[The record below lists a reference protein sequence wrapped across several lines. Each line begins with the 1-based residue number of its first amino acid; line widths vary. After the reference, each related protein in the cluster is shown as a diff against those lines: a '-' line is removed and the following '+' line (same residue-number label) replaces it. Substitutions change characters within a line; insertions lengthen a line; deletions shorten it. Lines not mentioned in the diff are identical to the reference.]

1 MSISIFI
8 SMMSLTLSWLK
19 IKGEFTMKEIILSLA
34 VSCASGVATEDI
46 PNGCKIML
54 EYRFGFESR
63 LPHYL

>member
-34 VSCASGVATEDI
+34 VSCGSGVATEDI
-46 PNGCKIML
+46 PNG
-54 EYRFGFESR
+54 
-63 LPHYL
+63 